1 MDIGHPWGLLDYLQ
15 ATIFFTFLFLWYL
28 LLMWVLRLVIGAIFT
43 LVFEQERIH
52 AILGYVTHKKTPF
65 LLRPLAF
72 FTWLVLILLSY
83 FVSAV
88 AGFFMLTALGNLKDR
103 IFGK

>member
-28 LLMWVLRLVIGAIFT
+28 LLMWVLRLFIGAIFT

-52 AILGYVTHKKTPF
+52 AILDYVTDKKTPF
-65 LLRPLAF
+65 ILKLIAF
-72 FTWLVLILLSY
+72 ITWLLLILLSY

-88 AGFFMLTALGNLKDR
+88 VGFFILTALGNLKDR